1 MTTLTDRLDHSIWQS
16 VKKARSKRETLV
28 ETNEPANATIGSAA
42 DLDLTQAAAKSDLAA
57 FEEIY
62 NRHHRRV
69 YAICLRM
76 TRNTTEAEDLTQEV
90 FMQLYR
96 KIGSFRGDSAFS
108 TWLHRLTVNHVLM
121 HFRKRDVKFEKTTDK
136 GDPPV
141 QIALGTENP
150 KRMSIVDRIA
160 LQDAIAQL
168 PPGYRNVF
176 VLHDVRGYEHDEVAN
191 ILGCA
196 VGTSKSQLSKAR
208 IKLRKLLNSRRRFR
222 TSVKS

>member
-1 MTTLTDRLDHSIWQS
+1 M
-16 VKKARSKRETLV
+16 V
-28 ETNEPANATIGSAA
+28 EANEPTDDIIKSIA
-42 DLDLTQAAAKSDLAA
+42 DFPLVRAAAHGSMAA

-62 NRHHRRV
+62 SRYHRRV

-76 TRNTTEAEDLTQEV
+76 LRNTTEAEDLTQDV
-90 FMQLYR
+90 FLQLYR

-108 TWLHRLTVNHVLM
+108 TWLHRLSVNEVLM
-121 HFRKRDVKFEKTTDK
+121 HFRKRNVKFEKTTEK

-141 QIALGTENP
+141 QVVSGTENP
-150 KRMSIVDRIA
+150 KRMSIVDKIA
-160 LQDAIAQL
+160 LEDAIQQL

-196 VGTSKSQLSKAR
+196 AGTSKSQLNKAR
-208 IKLRKLLNSRRRFR
+208 AKLQKLLNSRRRIR
-222 TSVKS
+222 RERDSESHLVET